1 MSTTTNHPDRE
12 TLAEMAD
19 TAACEWLG
27 KWDEY

>member
-1 MSTTTNHPDRE
+1 MSTATDRPDRGTIE
-12 TLAEMAD
+12 DMAD